1 MEFLMVGTI
10 AVAAGAVQNI
20 AGFGAGVILLLVLPH
35 YYGVLGAPAVNAG
48 ICGLMTIMMSIR
60 YRKHLR
66 MRTIAVPM
74 VCFSLMLVVSIWLIK
89 DIDLRILGIAF
100 GLFLMALAL
109 YFMFVQKNLKLSGKP
124 WVGAVCG
131 LLAGTSSGLFSVGAP
146 IMALYFRAVTDD
158 RDHYFAS
165 TQTLLAFTNTVATV
179 TRINRGIYTMD
190 MIVPTLV
197 GFLGIL
203 LGQVIGGKLSKNL
216 DGEKINQFIYIMV
229 LISGVTTL
237 FKYL

>member
-1 MEFLMVGTI
+1 MEFFMVAAI

-20 AGFGAGVILLLVLPH
+20 AGFGAGIILLLVLPH

-60 YRKHLR
+60 YRRHLR
-66 MRTIAVPM
+66 LRTIALPM
-74 VCFSLMLVVSIWLIK
+74 VCFSLMLVVSIRMVK
-89 DIDLRILGIAF
+89 NVDLRALGIAF
-100 GLFLMALAL
+100 GLFLTALAL

-131 LLAGTSSGLFSVGAP
+131 LLAGTFSGLFSVGAP

-165 TQTLLAFTNTVATV
+165 TQTLLAVTNAVATA
-179 TRINRGIYTMD
+179 TRISRGIYTPD
-190 MIVPTLV
+190 MVVPTLV
-197 GFLGIL
+197 GFGGIL
-203 LGQVIGGKLSKNL
+203 LGQVIGGRMSKDL
-216 DGEKINQFIYIMV
+216 DAERINRFIYLMV
-229 LISGVTTL
+229 LLSGVTTL
-237 FKYL
+237 VKYL